1 MKNVELN
8 RDIIDKI
15 KAETPDLI
23 REFMQSDL
31 MKMILYSSCAR
42 ADLKGTL
49 I

>member
-1 MKNVELN
+1 MENVELN

-23 REFMQSDL
+23 REFIQNDL
-31 MKMILYSSCAR
+31 VKMILYGHVQEEISKR
-42 ADLKGTL
+42 TL